1 MTPQE
6 QAQRDLENA
15 ECGAQLEVTD
25 EELRRALLEMFE
37 RARREA
43 RVEALEEAAQLVN
56 ARRGT
61 GETDL
66 RSIVSVIRVLARES
80 GR

>member
-15 ECGAQLEVTD
+15 EVGAQLEVTD

-43 RVEALEEAAQLVN
+43 RVDALEEAAQLVN

-66 RSIVSVIRVLARES
+66 RSIVSAIRVLARES